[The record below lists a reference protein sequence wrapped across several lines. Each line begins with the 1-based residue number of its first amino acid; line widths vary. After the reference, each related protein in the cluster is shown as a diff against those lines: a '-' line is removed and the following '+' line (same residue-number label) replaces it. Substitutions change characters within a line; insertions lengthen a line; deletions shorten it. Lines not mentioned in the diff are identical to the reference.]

1 MNYLVTGAAGFIGS
15 HLCKK
20 LIHDGANIIALDAF
34 TDFYSRSIKENNIQ
48 PLVNNPHFE
57 LIPVDILEIDLHN
70 IMDKVD
76 VVFHLA
82 AQPGVR
88 TSWGKD
94 FTIYTKNNIDAT
106 QKLLEA
112 AKTAKLK
119 KFIYASSSSVYGL
132 SPRLPMTETSTL
144 HPYSPYGVT
153 KLAAENLC
161 YLYHKNYGVPCVSL
175 RFFTVYGPGQRPDMA
190 FHKFFKSISNN
201 EEITVFGDG
210 QQTRDFTYVDD
221 IIWAN
226 LSSIE
231 NGKAGENYNLGGGT
245 RKKLADIIP
254 VLEEICQKSV
264 KIQYVAGQKGDVR
277 HTFADI
283 QKAKDDLKYTPKI
296 ALEEGLGAQWD
307 WIKTLNPEKI

>member
-1 MNYLVTGAAGFIGS
+1 MNYLITGAAGFIGS

-20 LIHDGANIIALDAF
+20 LIQEGAHLIALDAF
-34 TDFYSRSIKENNIQ
+34 TDFYSRSIKENNVQ
-48 PLVNNPHFE
+48 PLVSHPRFE
-57 LIPVDILEIDLHN
+57 LIPADILEIDLDN
-70 IMDKVD
+70 IIDKVD

-88 TSWGKD
+88 TSWGAD
-94 FTIYTKNNIDAT
+94 FSIYTKNNIDAT

-112 AKTAKLK
+112 AKTSKLK

-132 SPRLPMTETSTL
+132 SPQLPMTETSTL

-190 FHKFFKSISNN
+190 FHKFFQAVSKD

-210 QQTRDFTYVDD
+210 QQTRDFTYIDD
-221 IIWAN
+221 IIRAN

-245 RKKLADIIP
+245 RRKLADILP
-254 VLEEICQKSV
+254 LLEDICEKSIKV
-264 KIQYVAGQKGDVR
+264 RYVAGQKGDVR
-277 HTFADI
+277 HTFANI
-283 QKAKDDLKYTPKI
+283 QKAKDDLKYNPNI
-296 ALEEGLGAQWD
+296 PLEEGLRAEWE
-307 WIKTLNPEKI
+307 WIKTLNEARI

>member
-20 LIHDGANIIALDAF
+20 LIHDGAHIIALDAF
-34 TDFYSRSIKENNIQ
+34 TDFYSRSIKEKNIQ
-48 PLVNNPHFE
+48 PLVNHPRFE
-57 LIPVDILEIDLHN
+57 LIIADILEIDLDS
-70 IMDKVD
+70 IMNKVD

-88 TSWGKD
+88 TSWGAD
-94 FTIYTKNNIDAT
+94 FSIYTRNNIDAT

-112 AKTAKLK
+112 AKTSKLK

-132 SPRLPMTETSTL
+132 SPELPMTETSTL

-161 YLYHKNYGVPCVSL
+161 FLYHKNYGVPCVSL

-190 FHKFFKSISNN
+190 FHKFFRSISKD

-210 QQTRDFTYVDD
+210 QQTRDFTYIDD

-231 NGKAGENYNLGGGT
+231 NGKVGENYNLGGGT

-254 VLEEICQKSV
+254 LLEDICEKSI
-264 KIQYVAGQKGDVR
+264 KIQNVAGPKGDVR
-277 HTFADI
+277 HTFANI
-283 QKAKDDLKYTPKI
+283 QKAKDDLKYEPNT
-296 ALEEGLGAQWD
+296 ALEEGLRAEWE
-307 WIKTLNPEKI
+307 WIKTLSKE